1 MKTPFTT
8 EQFFNVFEKY
18 NSTMFPLQL
27 IIILLGIAGLF
38 LLHSKYSFKNK
49 IIGGYLGVLWLWMG
63 LAYHIGFFAE
73 INKAAFVFGGI
84 FILQGLLILFNTFV
98 KGRLIF
104 DFFPKTKDY
113 LGYFFIIF
121 GLILYPIIG
130 YFMVDSLTKTISLG
144 LPCPTTILTFG
155 FLMLTNNKF
164 PKYLLI
170 IPSLWALIGLSA
182 AINFGVYQDFMILI
196 TAIIADI
203 VLIKRKALKN

>member
-1 MKTPFTT
+1 M
-8 EQFFNVFEKY
+8 
-18 NSTMFPLQL
+18 
-27 IIILLGIAGLF
+27 GIAGLF
-38 LLHSKYSFKNK
+38 LLHSKYSFKSK
-49 IIGGYLGVLWLWMG
+49 LIGSYLGVLWLWMG

-73 INKAAFVFGGI
+73 INKAAFIFGGI

-155 FLMLTNNKF
+155 FFMLTNNKF

-170 IPSLWALIGLSA
+170 IPSLWAIIGLSA

-203 VLIKRKALKN
+203 VLIKRKTLKN